1 VAAGAS
7 GMDVAPTSG
16 SSQPAVNVRFSST
29 KSAGTYVVI
38 KDSSNNTVMT
48 AQPTK
53 QFQSVV
59 MSCDKFVLGNSYTVY
74 YGNSLDNLTQETSF
88 TFTSVSV
95 STSSS
100 NSGWNFGGFGGPGGR

>member
-1 VAAGAS
+1 
-7 GMDVAPTSG
+7 MDVAPTSG

-38 KDSSNNTVMT
+38 KDSDDKIVMT

-59 MSCDKFVLGNSYTVY
+59 MSCEDFVLGDSYTVY
-74 YGNSLDNLTQETSF
+74 YGSSLENLTEYTSF
-88 TFTSVSV
+88 TFSSVSV
-95 STSSS
+95 STDS
-100 NSGWNFGGFGGPGGR
+100 NSNSSGWNSGGFGGPSGPGGR